1 MIKIIADT
9 TCGVPVEEL
18 KAKGIAVIP
27 QVITFGNTSYHDDYE
42 LTTDKF
48 LELLSKSKELPGTA
62 APAPSLYNP
71 YYEDAQANG
80 DQVLVIT
87 PSSDLSGTFRSATVA
102 AADYPDVDIHIVDT
116 RTVAGG
122 LGTLVL
128 LAKQWADEGLS
139 METIKQRVVEMA
151 KNCRVF
157 FLVATL
163 EYLHKGGRIG
173 SASKLV
179 GSLLQI
185 KPLLCLKDGR
195 VEPFDKVR
203 TYKQALITL
212 EELNIK
218 ILENNPE
225 AYLSISHCGADEDA
239 KTLAASFKTRFN
251 LTEVPIYRVPPAIVV
266 HAGPGVL
273 ATSAFVKPE

>member
-9 TCGVPVEEL
+9 TCGVPIEEL

-27 QVITFGNTSYHDDYE
+27 QVITFGNTSYHDDCE
-42 LTTDKF
+42 LNTHKF
-48 LELLSKSKELPGTA
+48 LELLAQSKELPGTA

-71 YYEDAQANG
+71 HYEDAEAHG

-87 PSSDLSGTFRSATVA
+87 PSSDLSGTYRSATVA
-102 AADYPDVDIHIVDT
+102 AADYPEVDIHVIDT

-128 LAKQWADEGLS
+128 LAKQWVDEGLP
-139 METIKQRVVEMA
+139 METIKQKVIDKA
-151 KNCRVF
+151 KTCRVF

-185 KPLLCLKDGR
+185 KPILCLTDGK
-195 VEPFDKVR
+195 VEPYDKVR

-218 ILENNPE
+218 LLEDNPE

-239 KTLAASFKTRFN
+239 RALAESFKTRFN
-251 LTEVPIYRVPPAIVV
+251 LSDVPIYRVPPAIVV

>member
-9 TCGVPVEEL
+9 TCGVPIEEL

-27 QVITFGNTSYHDDYE
+27 QVITFGNTSYHDDYD
-42 LTTDKF
+42 LNTDKF
-48 LELLSKSKELPGTA
+48 LELLAKSKELPGTA

-71 YYEDAQANG
+71 YYEDARANG
-80 DQVLVIT
+80 NQVLVIA
-87 PSSDLSGTFRSATVA
+87 PSSDLSGTVRSATVA
-102 AADYPDVDIHIVDT
+102 AADYPEVDIHVVDT

-128 LAKQWADEGLS
+128 LAKQWADEGLPID
-139 METIKQRVVEMA
+139 EIRQRVVDKA

-185 KPLLCLKDGR
+185 KPILCLKDGK
-195 VEPFDKVR
+195 VEPYDKVR
-203 TYKQALITL
+203 TYKQALVTI
-212 EELNIK
+212 EELNAK
-218 ILENNPE
+218 MLQNNPE
-225 AYLSISHCGADEDA
+225 GYLSISECGADEDA
-239 KTLAASFKTRFN
+239 KALADSLKYRFN
-251 LTEVPIYRVPPAIVV
+251 LSEVPIYRVPPAIVV

-273 ATSAFVKPE
+273 ATSIFIRPE

>member
-9 TCGVPVEEL
+9 TCGIPVEEL
-18 KAKGIAVIP
+18 KSKGIAVIP
-27 QVITFGNTSYHDDYE
+27 QVITFGTTSYHDDYE

-48 LELLSKSKELPGTA
+48 LDLLSRSKELPGTA

-71 YYEDAQANG
+71 YYRDAQVHG

-87 PSSDLSGTFRSATVA
+87 PSGDLSGTFRSATVA
-102 AADYPDVDIHIVDT
+102 AADYPDVNIHVVDT
-116 RTVAGG
+116 RTIAGG

-128 LAKQWADEGLS
+128 LAKQWADEGLP
-139 METIKQRVVEMA
+139 METIKQRVIEKA
-151 KNCRVF
+151 KTCRIF

-179 GSLLQI
+179 GGLLQI
-185 KPLLCLKDGR
+185 KPILCIQDGKI
-195 VEPFDKVR
+195 EPFDKVR

-212 EELNIK
+212 EELNSK
-218 ILENNPE
+218 LLENNPE
-225 AYLSISHCGADEDA
+225 AYLSISQCGADEDA
-239 KTLAASFKTRFN
+239 ITMAESFKKRFN
-251 LTEVPIYRVPPAIVV
+251 IPEVPIYLVPPAIVV

-273 ATSAFVKPE
+273 ATSIFTKPE